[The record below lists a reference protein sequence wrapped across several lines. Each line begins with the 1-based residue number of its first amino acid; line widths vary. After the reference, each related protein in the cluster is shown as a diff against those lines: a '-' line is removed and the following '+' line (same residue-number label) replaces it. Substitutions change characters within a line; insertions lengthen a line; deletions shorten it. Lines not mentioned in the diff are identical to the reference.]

1 MAKNS
6 VFHALTMH
14 MELDFH
20 FAHEKVVMGHLYSKN
35 VPSHLQ
41 ITNILTKTLARKA
54 FSVFGFKLGVQC
66 MTLTYLRG
74 LNLLYIHLHNQINL
88 QVTF

>member
-20 FAHEKVVMGHLYSKN
+20 FAHEKVVMGHLYAKY

-41 ITNILTKTLARKA
+41 ITNILAKTLARKA
-54 FSVFGFKLGVQC
+54 FSMLSFKLGAQC
-66 MTLTYLRG
+66 MTALA
-74 LNLLYIHLHNQINL
+74 
-88 QVTF
+88 